1 MQSSLLLPA
10 SQEMQELCLILKH
23 EMIRWPGVKVGH
35 LFGTLAFYHRK
46 VMFAMLP
53 DKRSLD
59 SSDAISF
66 IGPPNGDADQT
77 VKWQT
82 FELTDHSLIN
92 KALLS
97 LQKAYTD
104 SMSYSFSEP
113 LTSVRPK
120 DEVPEALITSLC
132 NRF

>member
-1 MQSSLLLPA
+1 MDYDCRMNGSALLPA
-10 SQEMQELCLILKH
+10 SQEMRGLCLILEH

-35 LFGTLAFYHRK
+35 IFGTLAFYHRK

-59 SSDAISF
+59 SSNAISF
-66 IGPPNGDADQT
+66 IAPANGEANQS

-82 FELTDHSLIN
+82 FELTDRSLID

-104 SMSYSFSEP
+104 SMLYSFSESVIP
-113 LTSVRPK
+113 LKTER
-120 DEVPEALITSLC
+120 
-132 NRF
+132 

>member
-1 MQSSLLLPA
+1 MDYDCRMKNSLLLPA
-10 SQEMQELCLILKH
+10 SQEMRELSLILEH
-23 EMIRWPGVKVGH
+23 EMIRWPGVKVAH

-66 IGPPNGDADQT
+66 IEPPNGDANKN

-82 FELTDHSLIN
+82 FELTDRSLLD

-97 LQKAYTD
+97 LQKAYAD
-104 SMSYSFSEP
+104 SMSYSPSD
-113 LTSVRPK
+113 S
-120 DEVPEALITSLC
+120 
-132 NRF
+132 